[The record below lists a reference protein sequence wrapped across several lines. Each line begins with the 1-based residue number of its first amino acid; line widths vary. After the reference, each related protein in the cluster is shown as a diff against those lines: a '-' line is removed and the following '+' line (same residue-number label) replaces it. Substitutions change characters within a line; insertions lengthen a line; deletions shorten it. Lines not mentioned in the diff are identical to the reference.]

1 MGAVTPLGLN
11 VQDFWQNLLAGK
23 SGIGP
28 VRSWDASGQPV
39 RIAAEI
45 LDFDPE
51 TVIEKREA
59 KHMDRF
65 TQFAI
70 AAAVEAHADSGLT
83 IDDANRE
90 RVGVIIGSGMGG
102 LITIEEQTR
111 VLIARGASRISPFAC
126 PMMIPNM
133 AAGQVSIRLGSQGP
147 STCVVTA
154 CASGS
159 NAVGEGM
166 RLIQSGVCDVVAA
179 GASEATITPM
189 GLGVFAACRA
199 LSRRNDEPELASRP
213 FDADRDGFVMGEG
226 AAVLMLEELE
236 HARARG
242 ARIYAELAGYGS
254 TSDSYHITAPA
265 PEAIQT
271 ARCITMAVQ
280 EAGVSPE
287 SVVYVN
293 AHGTSTDANDRLETL
308 AIKNAFGD
316 WAYKLAVS
324 SIKGATGHMLG
335 AAGTAEAIATILAL
349 RDQVVPPTLNWTTRD
364 PECDLDY
371 VPGAARPIQGDVAIS
386 NSFGFGGHN
395 ATLLFKRW
403 V

>member
-11 VQDFWQNLLAGK
+11 VTDFWQNILASK

-28 VRSWDASGQPV
+28 IRGWDASGQPV
-39 RIAAEI
+39 RIAAEV
-45 LDFDPE
+45 LDFNPE

-70 AAAVEAHADSGLT
+70 AAAVEAHADSGLV

-147 STCVVTA
+147 SSCVVTA

-166 RLIQSGVCDVVAA
+166 RLIQSGACDAVAA
-179 GASEATITPM
+179 GACEATITPM
-189 GLGVFAACRA
+189 GLGVFAACRT

-226 AAVLMLEELE
+226 AAVLILEDLE
-236 HARARG
+236 HAQARG
-242 ARIYAELAGYGS
+242 ARIYAELAGYGN

-265 PEAIQT
+265 PEATQT
-271 ARCITMAVQ
+271 ARCMTMAIRD
-280 EAGVSPE
+280 AGVSPE
-287 SVVYVN
+287 SVVYIN

-308 AIKNAFGD
+308 AIRNAFGD

-324 SIKGATGHMLG
+324 STKGATGHMLG
-335 AAGTAEAIATILAL
+335 AAGAVEAIVTILAL
-349 RDQVVPPTLNWTTRD
+349 RDQTAPPTLNWTNRD

-371 VPGAARPIQGDVAIS
+371 VPQTARPIQGDVALS

-403 V
+403 A